1 MAQMLQPPVP
11 ASWRE
16 RWLKA
21 MFASAGTSFTTAV
34 VLVLLAVVLYKAF
47 IWGVW
52 DATTAVNADVCRD
65 SSGACWGAVIYNHRI
80 ILLGRYPVGEGWRP
94 VLGMLLLLGSVG
106 LAATPRFFGS
116 KGVWMVTGALVLFV
130 ALLAGGWAGLTPVD
144 SDLWGGLPL
153 TLLLSVFAVI
163 TSVPLAIALALGRR
177 SQLPIVRWVCTG
189 YIELVRGVPLITVL
203 FFGAFVLPL
212 LLPAAWRGDG
222 MVRVALC
229 LTGFSAA
236 YLAEVYRGGL
246 QAIAKGQAEAAHALS
261 LSRWQTLKLVILP
274 QAGRLTIPPATSHFI
289 GVLKDTSLVAI
300 VNIYDLTGSLK
311 MALTNPEWRPYFVE
325 AYIVVSAIYLVLGL
339 SIVRYGRF
347 LEQRYALDK
356 R

>member
-1 MAQMLQPPVP
+1 MAQMLHPPAP
-11 ASWRE
+11 PSWRE
-16 RWLKA
+16 RWFKA
-21 MFASAGTSFTTAV
+21 MFASVGTSFTTAI
-34 VLVLLAVVLYKAF
+34 VLVLLAVVIYKTF
-47 IWGVW
+47 VWGVW
-52 DATTAVNADVCRD
+52 DATTVIDPNVCRD
-65 SSGACWGAVIYNHRI
+65 SAGACWGAVRYNHRI
-80 ILLGRYPVGEGWRP
+80 ILLGRYPIGEGWRP
-94 VLGMLLLLGSVG
+94 VLGMVLLLGSVG

-116 KGVWMVTGALVLFV
+116 KGVWMVAVALVLFV

-153 TLLLSVFAVI
+153 TLLLSVFAVM

-189 YIELVRGVPLITVL
+189 YIEIIRGVPLITVL

-212 LLPAAWRGDG
+212 LLPASWRADP
-222 MVRVALC
+222 MIRVAFC
-229 LTGFSAA
+229 LTAFSAA

-246 QAIAKGQAEAAHALS
+246 QAITKGQSEAAHALS
-261 LSRWQTLKLVILP
+261 LSRWQSLKLIILP
-274 QAGRLTIPPATSHFI
+274 QAARLTIPPATSHFI

-311 MALTNPEWRPYFVE
+311 MALTNPDWRPYFVE

-347 LEQRYALDK
+347 LEHRYALDK

>member
-1 MAQMLQPPVP
+1 MAQMLLPPAP
-11 ASWRE
+11 PSWRQ
-16 RWLKA
+16 RWVSA
-21 MFASAGTSFTTAV
+21 MFATTGTSFTTVV
-34 VLVLLAVVLYKAF
+34 VLTLLAYAVYKAF
-47 IWGVW
+47 VWGVW
-52 DATTAVNADVCRD
+52 DATTVVDSAVCRESD
-65 SSGACWGAVIYNHRI
+65 GACWGAVVYNHRI
-80 ILLGRYPVGEGWRP
+80 ILLGRYPLGEGWRP
-94 VLGMLLLLGSVG
+94 VLGMVLLLGSVG

-116 KGVWMVTGALVLFV
+116 KGVWLVVGALALFV

-177 SQLPIVRWVCTG
+177 SRLPIIRWVCTG
-189 YIELVRGVPLITVL
+189 YIEIVRGVPLITVL

-212 LLPAAWRGDG
+212 LLPAGWRADT
-222 MVRVALC
+222 MIRVALC

-246 QAIAKGQAEAAHALS
+246 QAIAQGQKEAAHALS

-274 QAGRLTIPPATSHFI
+274 QAARLTIPPATSHFI

-325 AYIVVSAIYLVLGL
+325 AYIVVSAIYLILGL
-339 SIVRYGRF
+339 SIVGYGRF

-356 R
+356 Q

>member
-1 MAQMLQPPVP
+1 MAQMLQPPAP
-11 ASWRE
+11 PSWRE
-16 RWLKA
+16 RWLRA
-21 MFASAGTSFTTAV
+21 MFATPGTSVMTVV
-34 VLVLLAVVLYKAF
+34 VLTLLALAVYKAF
-47 IWGVW
+47 VWGVW
-52 DATTAVNADVCRD
+52 NATTVVDSAVCRE
-65 SSGACWGAVIYNHRI
+65 SSGACWGAVVYNHRI

-94 VLGMLLLLGSVG
+94 VLGMALLLGAVG
-106 LAATPRFFGS
+106 LAATPRFFGAR
-116 KGVWMVTGALVLFV
+116 GVWMVVGALASFV
-130 ALLAGGWAGLTPVD
+130 ALLAGGWAGLTPVE

-163 TSVPLAIALALGRR
+163 TSVPLAIVLALGRR
-177 SQLPIVRWVCTG
+177 SHLPIVRWICTG

-212 LLPAAWRGDG
+212 LLPASWRADT
-222 MVRVALC
+222 MIRVAIC
-229 LTGFSAA
+229 LTAFSAA

-246 QAIAKGQAEAAHALS
+246 QAITKGQYEAAHALS

-274 QAGRLTIPPATSHFI
+274 QAARMTIPPATSHFI

-325 AYIVVSAIYLVLGL
+325 AYFVVSTIYLVLGL

>member
-212 LLPAAWRGDG
+212 LLPAAWRGDA

-229 LTGFSAA
+229 LTGFLPPIWRRCIAA
-236 YLAEVYRGGL
+236 VCRP
-246 QAIAKGQAEAAHALS
+246 
-261 LSRWQTLKLVILP
+261 LP
-274 QAGRLTIPPATSHFI
+274 RAGRSGPRAEPVALADAQARDPAAGRAPDDS
-289 GVLKDTSLVAI
+289 
-300 VNIYDLTGSLK
+300 TGHQPLHRC
-311 MALTNPEWRPYFVE
+311 AQGHLAGGHREHLRPHRQPEDGAHQP
-325 AYIVVSAIYLVLGL
+325 
-339 SIVRYGRF
+339 
-347 LEQRYALDK
+347 
-356 R
+356 

>member
-1 MAQMLQPPVP
+1 MAEMLHPPSP
-11 ASWRE
+11 PSWRE
-16 RWLKA
+16 RWFSA
-21 MFASAGTSFTTAV
+21 MFASTGTSITTVV

-52 DATTAVNADVCRD
+52 DATTVVDSQVC
-65 SSGACWGAVIYNHRI
+65 SQSPGACWGAVAYNHRI
-80 ILLGRYPVGEGWRP
+80 ILLGRYPIGEGWRP
-94 VLGMLLLLGSVG
+94 VLGMVLLLGAVG
-106 LAATPRFFGS
+106 LAAMPRFFGTR
-116 KGVWMVTGALVLFV
+116 GLWMVVAALAMFV
-130 ALLAGGWAGLTPVD
+130 ALLAGGWGGLTPVD

-163 TSVPLAIALALGRR
+163 ASVPLAIALALGRR
-177 SQLPIVRWVCTG
+177 SQLPIVRWACTG

-212 LLPAAWRGDG
+212 LLPPGWRADA
-222 MVRVALC
+222 MLRVALC
-229 LTGFSAA
+229 LTAFSAA

-246 QAIAKGQAEAAHALS
+246 QAITKGQGEAAHALS
-261 LSRWQTLKLVILP
+261 LSRWQTLKLIILP
-274 QAGRLTIPPATSHFI
+274 QAARLTIPPATSHFI

-325 AYIVVSAIYLVLGL
+325 AYIVVSAIYLILGL
-339 SIVRYGRF
+339 SIVGYGRF
-347 LEQRYALDK
+347 LEQRYSLDK

>member
-1 MAQMLQPPVP
+1 MAQMLHPPAP
-11 ASWRE
+11 PSWRE
-16 RWLKA
+16 RWFKA
-21 MFASAGTSFTTAV
+21 MFASVGTSFTTAI
-34 VLVLLAVVLYKAF
+34 VLVLLAVVIYKAF
-47 IWGVW
+47 VWGVW
-52 DATTAVNADVCRD
+52 DATTVIDPNVCRD
-65 SSGACWGAVIYNHRI
+65 SAGACWGAVRYNHRI
-80 ILLGRYPVGEGWRP
+80 ILLGRYPIGEGWRP
-94 VLGMLLLLGSVG
+94 VLGMVLLLGSVG

-116 KGVWMVTGALVLFV
+116 KGVWMVAVALVPFV

-153 TLLLSVFAVI
+153 TLLLSVFAVM

-189 YIELVRGVPLITVL
+189 YIEIIRGVPLITVL

-212 LLPAAWRGDG
+212 LLPASWRADP
-222 MVRVALC
+222 MIRVAFC
-229 LTGFSAA
+229 LTAFSAA

-246 QAIAKGQAEAAHALS
+246 QAITKGQSEAAHALS
-261 LSRWQTLKLVILP
+261 LSRWQSLKLIILP
-274 QAGRLTIPPATSHFI
+274 QAARLTIPPATSHFI

-311 MALTNPEWRPYFVE
+311 MALTNPDWRPYFVE

-347 LEQRYALDK
+347 LEHRYALDK